1 MVTNPIRHPPTGLSP
16 AAKRLWKK
24 IASEIELDAGAA
36 LMLALLAESFDR
48 RQEARGAIATGG
60 AVVEDR
66 FRQQK
71 PSPWIAIERDTTLA
85 IQRCYHA
92 LGLDLQPP
100 GDD

>member
-1 MVTNPIRHPPTGLSP
+1 M
-16 AAKRLWKK
+16 
-24 IASEIELDAGAA
+24 LD
-36 LMLALLAESFDR
+36 LLAESFDR
-48 RQEARGAIATGG
+48 RQEARVAIATVG

-66 FRQQK
+66 FRQLK
-71 PSPWIAIERDTTLA
+71 PNPWTTIERDSTLA

>member
-1 MVTNPIRHPPTGLSP
+1 MVTNPNRHPPAGLSP
-16 AAKRLWKK
+16 EAKRLWRT

-36 LMLALLAESFDR
+36 LMLDLLAESFDR
-48 RQEARGAIATGG
+48 RQEARREIGIKG

-100 GDD
+100 